1 MAKQC
6 VIIVDQTKIVSEL
19 GLTFPVTV
27 SVLTDL
33 VLNSSLHLL
42 SCDMCAYI
50 YYEEFFHASLDL
62 IQFLCLFITTSPQVE
77 VLPPAILPVLRQL
90 VALGGGDIFI

>member
-27 SVLTDL
+27 SVFIDL
-33 VLNSSLHLL
+33 VLNSGLHLL
-42 SCDMCAYI
+42 SCDMCGYI
-50 YYEEFFHASLDL
+50 MESFFMHPN
-62 IQFLCLFITTSPQVE
+62 I
-77 VLPPAILPVLRQL
+77 
-90 VALGGGDIFI
+90 